1 MVFGSRGVLENH
13 GGDVGRLHSAP
24 NRGNEEQRCYQMN
37 RNGTSRLE
45 MGEERSMKKPICF
58 REIRRREILVDLLF
72 PNPEYNCF
80 YVFQD
85 ASKVNLK

>member
-1 MVFGSRGVLENH
+1 MFGSRGVLENH

-24 NRGNEEQRCYQMN
+24 NRGKEEQRCYQMN
-37 RNGTSRLE
+37 RMGTSRSKMNE
-45 MGEERSMKKPICF
+45 RRSMKPICF
-58 REIRRREILVDLLF
+58 RKIRRREMLVDLLI
-72 PNPEYNCF
+72 PSPEYNCF